1 MKRINFTFLFSL
13 VLTVS
18 FAQKQ
23 DIKLPLTIYNEFSTH
38 SDGFSALNHTKEL
51 TDTSNLAKG
60 QKHLTNLK
68 IGSTEIYPPAITSIW
83 DSSFRN
89 TFRYILGTDKNGRE
103 QLIIDKNNNG
113 DFTDDSV
120 FVVDTQSL
128 DNKIP
133 LEKLSKVSVEYDW
146 VESGKKVKQ
155 FINVHIAYN
164 PKFNIYG
171 YIFAQHA
178 MASLNGKKLEII
190 PNNDLSYNT
199 FTVFDN
205 EVSATDGISPNKY
218 LKDNNNVYRIKEID
232 INEKVLILEK
242 EKKRFTEI
250 ESAQTGFRVPSF
262 SEIDLI
268 SKEKITMANYRG
280 KYVFLDLWT
289 TWCGP
294 CLEEMPKLKV
304 LYDKIDHSKIE
315 FIGIVGQVN
324 FERINKIINN
334 IGINWKLVEST
345 TENLLF
351 NKFKVNHFPTTLL
364 VDPNGIIIRSNIRA
378 DELEKFIEKIP

>member
-1 MKRINFTFLFSL
+1 MRRFNFAFLFCLFFTIS
-13 VLTVS
+13 S
-18 FAQKQ
+18 AQKQ
-23 DIKLPLTIYNEFSTH
+23 DIKLPLTIHNELSTY
-38 SDGFSALNHTKEL
+38 SNMFSALNSISEL
-51 TDTSNLAKG
+51 SDTSDIAKG
-60 QKHLTNLK
+60 LKHLTNLRM
-68 IGSTEIYPPAITSIW
+68 GSEVIYPAGIISIW

-89 TFRYILGTDKNGRE
+89 TFRYILGTDKNGKE

-113 DFTDDSV
+113 NFIDDSV
-120 FVVDTQSL
+120 FVADKQSV

-146 VESGKKVKQ
+146 VENGKKVKQ

-164 PKFNIYG
+164 PKINLYG
-171 YIFAQHA
+171 RIFAQHA
-178 MASLNGKKLEII
+178 TATLNGKRLEII
-190 PNNDLSYNT
+190 PSHDLSYSA

-205 EVSATDGISPNKY
+205 EISATDGISQNNY

-232 INEKVLILEK
+232 IDKKLLILEK
-242 EKKRFTEI
+242 ENKKFAEI
-250 ESAQTGFRVPSF
+250 ESAQTGFHVPSF
-262 SEIDLI
+262 SETDLI
-268 SKEKITMANYRG
+268 TKETVTLESYRG

-294 CLEEMPKLKV
+294 CIEEMPKLKV

-324 FERINKIINN
+324 FERINKIINDN
-334 IGINWKLVEST
+334 GINWKLIEST

-351 NKFKVNHFPTTLL
+351 QKYKVKHFPTTLL

-378 DELEKFIEKIP
+378 DELEKIIEKIP

>member
-1 MKRINFTFLFSL
+1 MKRINFSCLFIF
-13 VLTVS
+13 VFTVS

-23 DIKLPLTIYNEFSTH
+23 VIKLPLTIHNEFGIH
-38 SDGFSALNHTKEL
+38 SNQFSALETNKAL
-51 TDTSNLAKG
+51 SDTSEIAKRLNY
-60 QKHLTNLK
+60 LTNLRM
-68 IGSTEIYPPAITSIW
+68 GETQIYLEGLTTAW
-83 DSSFRN
+83 SSSYRN
-89 TFRYILGTDKNGRE
+89 TFRYILGTDKLGKD

-113 DFTDDSV
+113 DFRDDSV
-120 FVVDTQSL
+120 FVADTL
-128 DNKIP
+128 EGNTKTPI
-133 LEKLSKVSVEYDW
+133 EKLSKVSIEYDW
-146 VESGKKVKQ
+146 VENGKKVKQ

-164 PKFNIYG
+164 PKVNLYG

-178 MASLNGKKLEII
+178 TAILNGKNLEII
-190 PNNDLSYNT
+190 PNLDLSYNT
-199 FTVFDN
+199 FIVFDKAI
-205 EVSATDGISPNKY
+205 STTDGISPNNY
-218 LKDNNNVYRIKEID
+218 LKDNNNAYRIKKID

-242 EKKRFTEI
+242 EKQPFEKI

-268 SKEKITMANYRG
+268 SKDTVTLEKYRG

-304 LYDKIDHSKIE
+304 LYDKIDHKKIE

-345 TENLLF
+345 PENLLF
-351 NKFKVNHFPTTLL
+351 NKFKVNFFPTTLL
-364 VDPNGIIIRSNIRA
+364 VDPNGIIIKSNIRA
-378 DELEKFIEKIP
+378 EELEKFIVNIL

>member
-1 MKRINFTFLFSL
+1 MKRINFTFLFCL
-13 VLTVS
+13 VLAVS
-18 FAQKQ
+18 SAQKQ
-23 DIKLPLTIYNEFSTH
+23 DLKLPLTIHNGFSTH
-38 SDGFSALNHTKEL
+38 SNVFSTLNRTKEL
-51 TDTSNLAKG
+51 TDTSNIAKG
-60 QKHLTNLK
+60 LKYLTNLRM
-68 IGSTEIYPPAITSIW
+68 GSAEIYPTATTSIW

-89 TFRYILGTDKNGRE
+89 TFGYIFGTDKNGKE

-128 DNKIP
+128 GSKIP

-178 MASLNGKKLEII
+178 TATLNGKKLEII
-190 PNNDLSYNT
+190 PSHDLSYNT

-205 EVSATDGISPNKY
+205 EVSSTDGISPNKY
-218 LKDNNNVYRIKEID
+218 LKDSNNVYRIKEID

-242 EKKRFTEI
+242 EKKKFTEI

-268 SKEKITMANYRG
+268 SKEKVTLENYRG

-294 CLEEMPKLKV
+294 CIEEMPKLKV

-324 FERINKIINN
+324 FERINKIIND

-351 NKFKVNHFPTTLL
+351 NKFKVSHFPTTLL

-378 DELEKFIEKIP
+378 EELEKIIEKIP